1 MGLPDFDMTKRDLLA
16 ALKKAKTVYVW
27 VNWTEHDGIYLW
39 VSKEAVRAN
48 SKDVPNGTLFRATLR
63 EDGDLYIG

>member
-1 MGLPDFDMTKRDLLA
+1 MGLPDFDMTKRDPLA

-39 VSKEAVRAN
+39 VSKEAVRA
-48 SKDVPNGTLFRATLR
+48 A
-63 EDGDLYIG
+63 